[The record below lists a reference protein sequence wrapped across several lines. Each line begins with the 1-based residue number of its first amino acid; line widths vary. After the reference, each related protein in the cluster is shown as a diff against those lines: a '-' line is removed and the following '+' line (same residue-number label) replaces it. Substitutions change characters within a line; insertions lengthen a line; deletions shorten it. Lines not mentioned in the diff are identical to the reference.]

1 MQDALWQPKTVVN
14 IPSLVY
20 VSFTNHVYYSSQRF
34 LSDLTDITA
43 ACYDC
48 SALKF

>member
-1 MQDALWQPKTVVN
+1 MVVN

-34 LSDLTDITA
+34 LADLTDKATTF
-43 ACYDC
+43 YDC
-48 SALKF
+48 NALKF